1 MNERC
6 LMVCRLVANR
16 FNLSVEEMLTGQA
29 NQRATARRIAMFVL
43 HATGMQQKE
52 IAREFRRHPSN
63 VIMALAIARDL
74 VRSGGKAS
82 EIAKSILAAEREW
95 RSLA

>member
-1 MNERC
+1 
-6 LMVCRLVANR
+6 MVCRLVAHR

-43 HATGMQQKE
+43 AATGMTQGQ
-52 IAREFRRHPSN
+52 IAEEFRRHPSS
-63 VIMALAIARDL
+63 VLSGLAIARDL